1 MNIEEMDKSAMAA
14 ADLLKSLASPW
25 RLKILCQ
32 LLEGEKAVGQ
42 LAQLLGARD
51 ALVSQHLMLLR
62 KDGLVSNRRNG
73 QTIYYSIASDAA
85 AQVIRTLYGI
95 FCAPPDV
102 PGDT

>member
-1 MNIEEMDKSAMAA
+1 
-14 ADLLKSLASPW
+14 
-25 RLKILCQ
+25 
-32 LLEGEKAVGQ
+32 
-42 LAQLLGARD
+42 
-51 ALVSQHLMLLR
+51 MLLR

-85 AQVIRTLYGI
+85 ARVIRTLYDI